1 MSRYVRV
8 PATAVRSLDEV
19 AAGLLHLGLPMQRG
33 RRPVML
39 EGSIECSGEPV
50 DLRLP
55 SGTLGSV
62 EDFGFVTS
70 EGGPVLVCGEYDREL
85 LEQTLLA
92 PLLRA
97 VTELRVRHAA
107 AEAGLQ
113 IEQTTEVDG
122 QRRIVLRRG

>member
-8 PATAVRSLDEV
+8 SATALRSLDEV
-19 AAGLLHLGLPMQRG
+19 AAGLLQLGLPMQRS

-39 EGSIECSGEPV
+39 EGSLECAGEPV

-62 EDFGFVTS
+62 EDFGFVRS
-70 EGGPVLVCGEYDREL
+70 ETGPVLVCGEYDREL

-92 PLLRA
+92 PLHRA
-97 VTELRVRHAA
+97 VTELRVRRAA

-113 IEQTTEVDG
+113 IEQTNEVDG
-122 QRRIVLRRG
+122 QRRIVLRRR